1 MEGPVKDG
9 ILYVQHFKFGKRSWK
24 KVRVQLFAAGP
35 SGVARMEQFTVRDS
49 SGPEKASLRRGERRV
64 LRLADCVSVGPAGT
78 EGCPRGTAA
87 FCLRTLDK
95 SHVLA
100 AEQPD
105 EWVAQLCQLAFQVHN
120 RASPSSG
127 LHMEENTIYSSWHAP
142 NEFPVLLLRTEA
154 STRCGLSGRYLLAVL
169 PERLVLKELQT
180 RQPLFAWP
188 YPFLRK
194 FGQDQA
200 VLSFEAGRRCDS
212 GEGVFTLSTGHAA
225 EICSLI
231 SAAIARQRSQE
242 PWQHLASGP
251 EGAPPVSWTLEDG
264 GATPPTWLQPEHPPP
279 QPCSRE
285 PGAPDRADRTFPI
298 IYASIA
304 RGPQPPPAAVQ
315 PEPEPGA
322 WGPQPSEHLYE
333 NVCGLDQ
340 APPSW
345 HRSCREPPE
354 GSSGPAAPIYDNS
367 CMLAPG
373 RSGAP
378 SPPDPAASHGSTRGA
393 GGARPWHPRLPQLLA
408 ACERQVS
415 LASSCGQGRAAL
427 PCMAAPGFLVLP
439 CRTCAAPRPPAHAE
453 SDPRVG
459 ALPCRATWGWTH
471 PLWPCAQASAP
482 HLHPR
487 LLLASPA
494 AVMFCLLL
502 RMSPPTLSP

>member
-24 KVRVQLFAAGP
+24 KVRAQLFAAGP
-35 SGVARMEQFTVRDS
+35 SGVARMEQFAVRDG
-49 SGPEKASLRRGERRV
+49 SGPEKTSLRRGERRV
-64 LRLADCVSVGPAGT
+64 LRLADCVSVGPAGS

-105 EWVAQLCQLAFQVHN
+105 EWVAQLCQLAFQGTKEMAPGSN

-180 RQPLFAWP
+180 RQPLLAWP

-200 VLSFEAGRRCDS
+200 MLSFEAGRRCDS
-212 GEGVFTLSTGHAA
+212 GEGVFTFSTGRAA
-225 EICSLI
+225 EICGLI
-231 SAAIARQRSQE
+231 SAAIARQRNQE
-242 PWQHLASGP
+242 PWQHPASSP
-251 EGAPPVSWTLEDG
+251 EGAPSASWALEDG
-264 GATPPTWLQPEHPPP
+264 GATPPAWLRPEHPPP

-285 PGAPDRADRTFPI
+285 PGAPDRVDHTFPV

-304 RGPQPPPAAVQ
+304 RGPQPLPAAVRRE
-315 PEPEPGA
+315 PEPEA
-322 WGPQPSEHLYE
+322 WGQQPSEHLYE
-333 NVCGLDQ
+333 NLCGPEPDCPGRGLDQ
-340 APPSW
+340 AAASW

-354 GSSGPAAPIYDNS
+354 GSSGPEAPIYDNS
-367 CMLAPG
+367 CMVAAA

-378 SPPDPAASHGSTRGA
+378 SPVLQPRYQRLQDPEGPDSAAHGEATASNGLR
-393 GGARPWHPRLPQLLA
+393 RRLVTLLSR
-408 ACERQVS
+408 E
-415 LASSCGQGRAAL
+415 
-427 PCMAAPGFLVLP
+427 AAPPVPG
-439 CRTCAAPRPPAHAE
+439 RTP
-453 SDPRVG
+453 
-459 ALPCRATWGWTH
+459 
-471 PLWPCAQASAP
+471 
-482 HLHPR
+482 
-487 LLLASPA
+487 SPA
-494 AVMFCLLL
+494 DRA
-502 RMSPPTLSP
+502 